1 MKNSQAFKQL
11 MDAKR
16 LVEGDTDVRPY
27 VVDGVTYLC
36 EMNSA
41 PHRFDYWKPVY
52 GDDVPD
58 CTI

>member
-1 MKNSQAFKQL
+1 